1 MYGVLFSIKIQA
13 VLHFMSKSQTISIG
27 HWIWPQILK
36 QLRKFTKYF
45 AYFSIQTLLL
55 STTLAS
61 LRHQTEKQ
69 NSKAK
74 NLRLHLTTTTRNIRR
89 TPPHLF

>member
-1 MYGVLFSIKIQA
+1 
-13 VLHFMSKSQTISIG
+13 MSKQYLTLDLASNFEKTFEEVYKIFCLLFDSNFTIEC
-27 HWIWPQILK
+27 
-36 QLRKFTKYF
+36 
-45 AYFSIQTLLL
+45 
-55 STTLAS
+55 TTLAS

-89 TPPHLF
+89 EEHLTFFDGSLEKEGGK